1 MSQPTAG
8 SSSRIA
14 GSPPDGTRGSLRAR
28 FLPLVGAIALMATS
42 AIGPGFLT
50 QTATFTQQLGAAF
63 SFGILISV
71 LLDLAIQMNVWR
83 VIGVSGLRAQEL
95 AQRVL
100 PGLGVV
106 LSVIVFTCGFIANM
120 GNIAGAGLGLN
131 VLFGLDPRVG
141 AIITTVIALIIFVN
155 RRFITMM
162 DMTTIPLGVVML
174 LLTLL
179 VAFVSGPP
187 VTKAATQTVIPD
199 HINVLAIT
207 TIVGGTIG
215 GYITYAGAHKLL
227 LSGITG
233 PERAK
238 EIARTSVT
246 GVVATGVMRWLLFLA
261 VLGVVST
268 GAVLD
273 VTDNPAGDAFQAAAG
288 DVGFKVFGVVLWA
301 AAMSSVIGA
310 SFTSVSFISSYSR
323 RIHAR
328 EGLAVAV
335 FVVACCTVFLL
346 AGQTPATVLVFSGG
360 FNGLVL
366 PIGVSIT
373 MWIVWRRRDL
383 LHGYRYPMWLA
394 LVGIAGLVV
403 SWVLAVL
410 AFEPVFGLLQ

>member
-1 MSQPTAG
+1 MSQPTTG
-8 SSSRIA
+8 SSSRTA
-14 GSPPDGTRGSLRAR
+14 GSPPDGTRGPLRAR
-28 FLPLVGAIALMATS
+28 LLPLVGAIALMATS

-50 QTATFTQQLGAAF
+50 QTATFTQQMGAAF

-71 LLDLAIQMNVWR
+71 LLDLVIQMNVWR

-100 PGLGVV
+100 PGLGIV

-141 AIITTVIALIIFVN
+141 AVITTVIALVIFVN

-162 DMTTIPLGVVML
+162 DMTTIPLGVIML

-179 VAFVSGPP
+179 VAFVSSPP
-187 VTKAATQTVIPD
+187 VTQAATQTVIPD

-261 VLGVVST
+261 VLGVVSA

-328 EGLAVAV
+328 EGLAVAA

-383 LHGYRYPMWLA
+383 LHGYRYPLWLA
-394 LVGIAGLVV
+394 LAGIGGLVV

>member
-1 MSQPTAG
+1 MHPTTAETGSQIPGARPKGRITA
-8 SSSRIA
+8 
-14 GSPPDGTRGSLRAR
+14 L
-28 FLPLVGAIALMATS
+28 LGAIALMATS

-95 AQRVL
+95 AERVL
-100 PGLGVV
+100 PGLGYL
-106 LSVIVFTCGFIANM
+106 LSAIVFVCGFIANM
-120 GNIAGAGLGLN
+120 GNVAGAGLGLN
-131 VLFGLDPRVG
+131 VLFGLDARIG
-141 AIITTVIALIIFVN
+141 AVITTVLALIIFVN

-162 DMTTIPLGVVML
+162 DATTIPLGVIML
-174 LLTLL
+174 GLTLL

-187 VTKAATQTVIPD
+187 VAEAATQTVLPD
-199 HINVLAIT
+199 NVDVLAIT
-207 TIVGGTIG
+207 TIVGGTVG

-227 LSGITG
+227 ASGITG
-233 PERAK
+233 VDNVR
-238 EIARTSVT
+238 EIARTSVV
-246 GVVATGVMRWLLFLA
+246 GVLATGVMRWLLFLA
-261 VLGVVST
+261 VLGVVSA

-288 DVGFKVFGVVLWA
+288 DTGLKIFGVVLWA

-310 SFTSVSFISSYSR
+310 SFTSISFVSSYSR
-323 RIHAR
+323 KLRDY
-328 EGLAVAV
+328 EGLAVAA

-366 PIGVSIT
+366 PLGVSIT
-373 MWIVWRRRDL
+373 MWIAWRRRDL
-383 LHGYRYPMWLA
+383 LERYDYPKWLLA
-394 LVGIAGLVV
+394 VGLIGLVT

-410 AFEPVFGLLQ
+410 AFKPVFALLQ

>member
-1 MSQPTAG
+1 MGDHHTGAATAPTSARR
-8 SSSRIA
+8 SDK
-14 GSPPDGTRGSLRAR
+14 SPKGRLLA
-28 FLPLVGAIALMATS
+28 LMGAITLMATS

-95 AQRVL
+95 AQEVL
-100 PGLGVV
+100 PGLGYV
-106 LSVIVFTCGFIANM
+106 LSAIVFLCGFIANM
-120 GNIAGAGLGLN
+120 GNVAGAGLGMN

-141 AIITTVIALIIFVN
+141 AVITTAIALVIFIN
-155 RRFITMM
+155 RRFITLM
-162 DMTTIPLGVVML
+162 DATVIPLGVIML
-174 LLTLL
+174 GLTVL
-179 VAFVSGPP
+179 VAFISGPP
-187 VTKAATQTVIPD
+187 IAEAATQTVLPD
-199 HINVLAIT
+199 NVDVLAIT

-227 LSGITG
+227 ASGVTG
-233 PERAK
+233 VENVR
-238 EIARTSVT
+238 EIARTSAV
-246 GVVATGVMRWLLFLA
+246 GVLTTGVMRWLLFLA
-261 VLGVVST
+261 VLGVVSA

-288 DVGFKVFGVVLWA
+288 DTGLKVFGVVLWA

-310 SFTSVSFISSYSR
+310 SFTSVSFVSSYSR
-323 RIHAR
+323 KLRDY
-328 EGLAVAV
+328 EGLAVAA

-366 PIGVSIT
+366 PLGVSIT
-373 MWIVWRRRDL
+373 MWIAWRRRDL
-383 LHGYRYPMWLA
+383 LHGYIYPKWL
-394 LVGIAGLVV
+394 LIVGLLGLVT

-410 AFEPVFGLLQ
+410 AFEPVFALLQ